1 VTDLVLRPLELR
13 LETDGPYDAAHA
25 IGLLAA
31 HSVPGA
37 ELTDVTAGTH
47 SRLVDV
53 AAADEPSRVL
63 RLDLRLEPSGVDVV
77 ANASE
82 GLAPSPDDRDRV
94 ERLVRRWL
102 DLDADTSG
110 VLDALGD
117 DPVLGPL
124 VRERPGIRITG
135 SPDGWE
141 AAVTTVLGQ
150 QVSLAA
156 ARTFA
161 GRLVAALGTDV
172 AGTGLRRFPRA
183 DVVAALPVDE
193 LRAAVGVTGARG
205 RTLHAVAEAVAGG
218 LVIAPDRDVAA
229 VRASLRALPGIG
241 PWTVDYLSVRAL
253 GDRDAYPAGDLVLR
267 RALGGVT
274 TKQAEVA
281 SAPWA
286 PWRAYALFHLWSH
299 ALPTV
304 P

>member
-1 VTDLVLRPLELR
+1 MTDVAARPFRLR
-13 LETDGPYDAAHA
+13 LETDGPYDDAHA

-37 ELTDVTAGTH
+37 ELTDVEARTH

-53 AAADEPSRVL
+53 ADRGEPSRVL
-63 RLDLRLEPSGVDVV
+63 RIDLRLDDRGADVT
-77 ANASE
+77 ATASA
-82 GLAPSPDDRDRV
+82 GLPPSPRDAERV
-94 ERLVRRWL
+94 EHLVRRWL
-102 DLDADTSG
+102 DLDAD
-110 VLDALGD
+110 VAAVIAVFRD

-124 VRERPGIRITG
+124 VQARPGIRVTG

-161 GRLVAALGTDV
+161 GRLVAALGSDV
-172 AGTGLRRFPRA
+172 PGTGLRRFPRA
-183 DVVAALPVDE
+183 DVVAATPVDD
-193 LRAAVGVTGARG
+193 LRAAVGVTGARA
-205 RTLHAVAEAVAGG
+205 RTLHAVAETVAGG
-218 LVIAPDRDVAA
+218 LVIAPDGDRAA
-229 VRASLRALPGIG
+229 VRATLLALPGIG
-241 PWTVDYLSVRAL
+241 PWTVDYLSVRSL

-267 RALGGVT
+267 RSLGGVT
-274 TKQAEVA
+274 TRQAEVA

-286 PWRAYALFHLWSH
+286 PWRAYALFHLWSA
-299 ALPTV
+299 ALPAG

>member
-1 VTDLVLRPLELR
+1 MSDVAVQPTTLR
-13 LETDGPYDAAHA
+13 LETDRPYDAAHA

-37 ELTDVTAGTH
+37 ELTDVSTGAH

-53 AAADEPSRVL
+53 ADPGEPARVL
-63 RLDLRLEPSGVDVV
+63 RLDLCLEPRGVDVV
-77 ANASE
+77 ATASA
-82 GLAPSPDDRDRV
+82 GLPASPHDRERV
-94 ERLVRRWL
+94 ERIVRRWL
-102 DLDADTSG
+102 DLDAD
-110 VLDALGD
+110 VPAVVAAFRD

-124 VRERPGIRITG
+124 VLARPGIRITG

-183 DVVAALPVDE
+183 DVVAALPVDD

-218 LVIAPDRDVAA
+218 LVIAPDRDPAA
-229 VRASLRALPGIG
+229 VRASLLALPGIG

-274 TKQAEVA
+274 TKQAELA

>member
-1 VTDLVLRPLELR
+1 VSGPATAPLVLRLG
-13 LETDGPYDAAHA
+13 TDGPYDPAHA

-37 ELTDVTAGTH
+37 ELTDVAAGTH

-53 AAADEPSRVL
+53 AGAGEPPRVL
-63 RLDLRLEPSGVDVV
+63 RLDLRLDAGGVDVV
-77 ANASE
+77 ATASS
-82 GLAPSPDDRDRV
+82 GLPPSPLDRGRV
-94 ERLVRRWL
+94 EQLVRRWL
-102 DLDADTSG
+102 DLDADSDA
-110 VLDALGD
+110 VLAALGD

-124 VRERPGIRITG
+124 VRARPGIRVTG

-172 AGTGLRRFPRA
+172 PGTGLRRFPRA
-183 DVVAALPVDE
+183 DVVAGLPVDE

-205 RTLHAVAEAVAGG
+205 RTLHAVAEAVADG
-218 LVIAPDRDVAA
+218 LVISPDGDRAA
-229 VRASLRALPGIG
+229 VRAALLGLPGIG

-267 RALGGVT
+267 RSLGGVST
-274 TKQAEVA
+274 REAEVA

-299 ALPTV
+299 ALPTT